1 MGSQYALNI
10 VIERARIYNDGFTTS
25 NSRDIIL
32 LLLRYHAHLNMN
44 RTLDVRRIF
53 RLNIKE
59 LQEYMIQREQFNET

>member
-1 MGSQYALNI
+1 
-10 VIERARIYNDGFTTS
+10 
-25 NSRDIIL
+25 
-32 LLLRYHAHLNMN
+32 MN